1 MAKLRIAGKAVRTE
15 LLGGSLVALGACV
28 WGCTTVDPGS
38 NFVIPAQTF
47 NANYFFCHVEPEFLT
62 AKKCGPG
69 DPSQGDP
76 SNGCH
81 FNAAAV
87 SGMPLLD
94 HPPVDCGGGD
104 VPVDQTVVGAGSAP
118 QNNLQAASLEMSRD
132 YMTAPIIVRP
142 TGHTHPRTIFTT
154 SDPVVNVIITWAGK

>member
-1 MAKLRIAGKAVRTE
+1 
-15 LLGGSLVALGACV
+15 
-28 WGCTTVDPGS
+28 
-38 NFVIPAQTF
+38 
-47 NANYFFCHVEPEFLT
+47 
-62 AKKCGPG
+62 
-69 DPSQGDP
+69 
-76 SNGCH
+76 
-81 FNAAAV
+81 
-87 SGMPLLD
+87 MPLLD